1 MNSRDLPR
9 VARLGLSL
17 VACGVLATTQGLGQ
31 GTGVVGPLKVVVS
44 DTSLP
49 GIDRGLRDR
58 DLPREPGAPSS
69 RLLPAAVADGS
80 TNLPYYEPTSV
91 IVKFRDGAQSAEINA
106 AMASVR
112 ASNRERPFWANFE
125 IVRIPA
131 GADPQLVAAEL
142 SARPEVEYA
151 QARYRV
157 RSTLRP
163 NDPQYAQQWSFPALD
178 MERAWDIQPN
188 AGSEIVVAVL
198 DTGVAFENGLV
209 RYNARAWR
217 IVDQNGQ
224 TLVAFPALGIVDV
237 PVAVAPELGA
247 AKFVAP
253 RDFIW
258 EDNKPYDFEDHG
270 THVSATVGQLT
281 NNSVGGAGMAF
292 NARIMPVKVLDSLW
306 DFIFGNPTIGT
317 DDVVAR
323 GIRYAADNGAKVINL
338 SLGREDGGPAPVVE
352 DAFRYAVSRGAFVA
366 IASGNSA
373 DSGNRPNRLAESAP
387 AIDGV
392 IQVGAVGRT
401 LDRAYYSTFNSAV
414 EIAAPGGDQ
423 RRNGEAGGILQQ
435 TLDGDFIHTYLG
447 GPSTYR
453 APRLNVFADQFF
465 QGTSMATPHVSGFA
479 ALMMQQGITNPAVI
493 EMAMKRH
500 ARDLGPAGV
509 DSEYGHGL
517 IQPRSTLRGLGLAR

>member
-9 VARLGLSL
+9 VARLGLLL

-58 DLPREPGAPSS
+58 DLPREPGARSS
-69 RLLPAAVADGS
+69 RLLPAAVADGL
-80 TNLPYYEPTSV
+80 THVPYYEPTSV
-91 IVKFRDGAQSAEINA
+91 IVKFREGAQSAEINA

-112 ASNRERPFWANFE
+112 ASNRERPSWANFE
-125 IVRIPA
+125 IVQIPA
-131 GADPQLVAAEL
+131 GADPQVVAAEL
-142 SARPEVEYA
+142 SERREVEYA

-157 RSTLRP
+157 RPAFRP
-163 NDPQYAQQWSFPALD
+163 NDPQYALQWSFPALD

-188 AGSEIVVAVL
+188 AGSEIVVAVI
-198 DTGVAFENGLV
+198 DTGAAFENGLV
-209 RYNARAWR
+209 RYIAGAWSD
-217 IVDQNGQ
+217 VDDNGQ
-224 TLVAFPALGIVDV
+224 IVAYPALGEVFV

-258 EDNKPYDFEDHG
+258 NDNRPYDFENHG

-323 GIRYAADNGAKVINL
+323 GVRYAADNGAKVINL
-338 SLGREDGGPAPVVE
+338 SLGRDVGGPSPVME

-373 DSGNRPNRLAESAP
+373 DTGNRPNRLAESAP

-414 EIAAPGGDQ
+414 EIVAPGGDQ
-423 RRNGEAGGILQQ
+423 RRNGLAGGILQQ
-435 TLDGDFIHTYLG
+435 TLDDDFIHTYDG
-447 GPSTYR
+447 GPATYR
-453 APRLNVFADQFF
+453 APQLNVFADQFF

-479 ALMMQQGITNPAVI
+479 ALLMQQGITNPAVI
-493 EMAMKRH
+493 EIAMKRY

-517 IQPRSTLRGLGLAR
+517 IQPRTTLRGLGLAR